1 MQAVETIS
9 NVRRTRADH
18 RGTYP
23 GATHGRISLGASKA
37 PLSTGTV
44 ALFFG

>member
-1 MQAVETIS
+1 MQAVEAIS
-9 NVRRTRADH
+9 NVGRTRADH

-23 GATHGRISLGASKA
+23 GDILGRIRLGASKA

-44 ALFFG
+44 VLFFG